1 MLVQEASY
9 LYVYMI
15 HPNSRELKTV
25 QVNQSQHLAN
35 PSTLENLMAARI
47 IRRSI
52 DLPSQSDVSLSV
64 ILISLAATEVTELDI
79 SYKYDSILQKYAE
92 IDSQQLIETQQRLF
106 GRQNNDSSDLSL
118 MIPEYKGD
126 LANALINN
134 RQFKKLAEV
143 VLMRNQN
150 QGSAAKGTYVF
161 G

>member
-1 MLVQEASY
+1 
-9 LYVYMI
+9 MI

-79 SYKYDSILQKYAE
+79 SYKYDSIL
-92 IDSQQLIETQQRLF
+92 
-106 GRQNNDSSDLSL
+106 
-118 MIPEYKGD
+118 
-126 LANALINN
+126 
-134 RQFKKLAEV
+134 
-143 VLMRNQN
+143 
-150 QGSAAKGTYVF
+150 
-161 G
+161 